1 MHEDP
6 KVFLRV
12 NPHSK
17 QPWLEIKSVWISALA
32 ALDSHNV
39 GILAGWHSGQEKTRG
54 KLSDQT
60 VWKIK
65 NKHAETSQMP
75 LGKKNSSNKAMGW
88 WSRRLPPAAQ
98 WKRIRLTECRLT
110 KLLLQGLTQ
119 LGNLSKLGIPGSP
132 ARIRVLFNF
141 ISVKKV
147 HCLHRKKME
156 KE

>member
-60 VWKIK
+60 VWRIK

-75 LGKKNSSNKAMGW
+75 LGKKTHQIKPWADEADAF
-88 WSRRLPPAAQ
+88 RRLPNGKESDSRNVAWSCCSKA
-98 WKRIRLTECRLT
+98 WL
-110 KLLLQGLTQ
+110 
-119 LGNLSKLGIPGSP
+119 NLEI
-132 ARIRVLFNF
+132 FQN
-141 ISVKKV
+141 
-147 HCLHRKKME
+147 
-156 KE
+156 